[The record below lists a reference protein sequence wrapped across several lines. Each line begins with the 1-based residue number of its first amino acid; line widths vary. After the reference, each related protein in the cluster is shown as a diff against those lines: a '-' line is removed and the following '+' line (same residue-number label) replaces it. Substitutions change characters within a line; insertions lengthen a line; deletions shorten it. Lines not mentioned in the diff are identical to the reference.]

1 MPFLFPVA
9 NHAGVVLSQGSS
21 GQVDGEPQ
29 RRGALFL
36 FAVLFLSGL
45 SALPLFLPLTPQ
57 TWMALGSGLLLLAAT
72 VIALCRSNP
81 QVWFSG
87 DGAVEQVIRD
97 DPSAAFVTDRLGRVV
112 LSNGVARQL
121 AGGDMQRIA
130 AALRSEVSS
139 PGAIFLRLQERA
151 RTQTHAR
158 EVVAGASGSIV
169 VSVHRLG
176 RGRYL
181 WRIDGLSDGP
191 TGARGADSLS
201 VPMLTA
207 NGQGTVLFANAALRR
222 MLGFRPRRLD
232 EVFADGAVPDAGVT
246 AAVPASSARAE
257 VQTMCFES
265 PGGRKEI
272 YLLPVRD
279 QTATVQTITDFDDL
293 PVPLMRFAPDGRL
306 TGTNRAA
313 RDLMGPSA
321 VDQPR
326 VQDLFDGLGRPVGD
340 WLADV
345 ANGRHPGG
353 AEVLQLFPAGS
364 EAFVQVTLRPI
375 AAGADKGGSDVLAIL
390 QDATALKRL
399 EAQYVQSQ
407 KMQAIGQLAGGVAHD
422 FNNLLTAISG
432 HCDLM
437 LLRKRAGD
445 PDHADLT
452 QISQNAN
459 RAAALVSQLLAFSRK
474 QTMKPER
481 IDLAEALADLTHLL
495 NRLVGE
501 KIDLRLSHDPALGP
515 VRADRR
521 QIEQAIMNLVVNAR
535 DAMPD
540 GGLIR
545 IETQVMALDGDQTR
559 DRVSVPAGR
568 YSVIRVRD
576 EGVGIPTDRLEK
588 IFEPF
593 YTTKRPGEGTG
604 LGLAMVYGI
613 VKQSGGFVF
622 VASTPGEGSCF
633 EIWLPEHTGA
643 EIAAPVQGPL
653 ARATPRLTEGVILL
667 VEDEPPVRAFAARAL
682 RLRGH
687 SVLEAESAEDALR
700 LLSDPSIHVDVF
712 VTDVVMPGLDGPSWV
727 TEALKSRPQ
736 VRVVFVSGYAED
748 FLASLGDDLP
758 GSVFLPKPFS
768 LADLTQTVQRQLE
781 AEPRPVP
788 A

>member
-1 MPFLFPVA
+1 
-9 NHAGVVLSQGSS
+9 
-21 GQVDGEPQ
+21 
-29 RRGALFL
+29 
-36 FAVLFLSGL
+36 
-45 SALPLFLPLTPQ
+45 
-57 TWMALGSGLLLLAAT
+57 MALGAGLLLLAASVLAFRHSDPGT
-72 VIALCRSNP
+72 
-81 QVWFSG
+81 WFSG
-87 DGAVEQVIRD
+87 DAAVAQVIRD
-97 DPSAAFVTDRLGRVV
+97 DPAAAFVTDRLGRIVV
-112 LSNGVARQL
+112 SNEMARRL

-139 PGAIFLRLQERA
+139 PGAIFLRMQERA
-151 RTQTHAR
+151 RLQTHAR

-181 WRIDGLSDGP
+181 WRLDGLSDGP

-207 NGQGTVLFANAALRR
+207 NAQGTVLFANAALRWL
-222 MLGFRPRRLD
+222 LGFRPRRMA
-232 EVFADGAVPDAGVT
+232 EVFAAGILPGPGETV
-246 AAVPASSARAE
+246 AVPAASGRAD
-257 VQTMCFES
+257 VQAMRFES
-265 PGGRKEI
+265 PGGRTEI
-272 YLLPVRD
+272 YLLPLPDR
-279 QTATVQTITDFDDL
+279 APAVQTITDFDDL

-313 RDLMGPSA
+313 RDLMGSA
-321 VDQPR
+321 PVDQPR
-326 VQDLFDGLGRPVGD
+326 VQDLFDGLGRPVGE

-345 ANGRHPGG
+345 AQGRHPGG
-353 AEVLQLFPAGS
+353 AEVLQLLPLGAES
-364 EAFVQVTLRPI
+364 FVQVTLRPI
-375 AAGADKGGSDVLAIL
+375 LSGADKGGSDVLAIL

-501 KIDLRLSHDPALGP
+501 KIDLRLTHDPALGP

-521 QIEQAIMNLVVNAR
+521 QVEQAIMNLVVNAR
-535 DAMPD
+535 DAMPE

-545 IETQVMALDGDQTR
+545 IETEVTAFDVDRTR
-559 DRVSVPAGR
+559 DRVTVPAGR
-568 YSVIRVRD
+568 YAVIRVRD
-576 EGVGIPTDRLEK
+576 EGVGIPADRLEK

-622 VASTPGEGSCF
+622 VSSTLGEGSCF
-633 EIWLPEHTGA
+633 EIWLPEHAGA
-643 EIAAPVQGPL
+643 DIAAPAPGIPQRT
-653 ARATPRLTEGVILL
+653 APRLTEGVILL

>member
-1 MPFLFPVA
+1 MA

-21 GQVDGEPQ
+21 GQVDHGDPH
-29 RRGALFL
+29 RGGAFRLI
-36 FAVLFLSGL
+36 AVLSLLGL
-45 SALPLFLPLTPQ
+45 GGAALFLPLAPQ
-57 TWMALGSGLLLLAAT
+57 TQMAVGAGLLLMAAT
-72 VIALCRSNP
+72 ALALRRSAP
-81 QVWFSG
+81 QAWFSG
-87 DGAVEQVIRD
+87 DGAVAQVIRD
-97 DPSAAFVTDRLGRVV
+97 DPSAAFVTDRLGRIV
-112 LSNGVARQL
+112 LSNAVARRL

-151 RTQTHAR
+151 RTRTHAR

-181 WRIDGLSDGP
+181 WRLDGLSDGP

-207 NGQGTVLFANAALRR
+207 NAQGTVLFANAALRR
-222 MLGFRPRRLD
+222 LLGFRPRRLT
-232 EVFADGAVPDAGVT
+232 EVFVDGAVPDAGGTV
-246 AAVPASSARAE
+246 AVPASSGRSDAQ
-257 VQTMCFES
+257 VMSFQS
-265 PGGRKEI
+265 PGGRQEI
-272 YLLPVRD
+272 YLLPVQRR
-279 QTATVQTITDFDDL
+279 AAAVETIADFDDL

-306 TGTNRAA
+306 TGANRAA
-313 RDLMGPSA
+313 RDLMGSMPP
-321 VDQPR
+321 DQPR
-326 VQDLFDGLGRPVGD
+326 VQDLFDGLGRPVGE
-340 WLADV
+340 WLADI
-345 ANGRHPGG
+345 AQGRHPGG
-353 AEVLQLFPAGS
+353 AEVLQLLSAGAD
-364 EAFVQVTLRPI
+364 AFVQVTLRPVT
-375 AAGADKGGSDVLAIL
+375 AGAEAGGSDVLAIL

-501 KIDLRLSHDPALGP
+501 KIDLRLTHDPALGP

-521 QIEQAIMNLVVNAR
+521 QVEQAIMNLVVNAR

-545 IETQVMALDGDQTR
+545 IETQVMALEADLMR
-559 DRVSVPAGR
+559 DRVTVPAGH

-576 EGVGIPTDRLEK
+576 EGVGIPADRLDK

-633 EIWLPEHTGA
+633 EIWLPEHAGA
-643 EIAAPVQGPL
+643 EVAPPAPGLPQ
-653 ARATPRLTEGVILL
+653 RAVPRLAEGVILL

-687 SVLEAESAEDALR
+687 SVLEAESAEEALR

-727 TEALKSRPQ
+727 TEALKTRPQ